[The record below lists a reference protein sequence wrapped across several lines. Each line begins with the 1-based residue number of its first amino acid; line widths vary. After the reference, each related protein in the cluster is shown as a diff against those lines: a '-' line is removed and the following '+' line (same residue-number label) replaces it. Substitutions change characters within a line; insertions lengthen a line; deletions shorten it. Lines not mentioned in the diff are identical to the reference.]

1 MHISIV
7 MRLEGAL
14 LLLMCKLGALMWF
27 VQKWGHEF
35 GAGRQRPGHHTT
47 VLVLSGGFAF
57 QQVGWRHV
65 TTHVMVF
72 RAWRK
77 RQQCQIHLARA
88 KMHLMEDLAFWS
100 KESWEFL
107 LWWGSCSLSVIY
119 SLCPRPKISCFKAL
133 TNMFLLTGARAC
145 IFFFFSDGGQ
155 HARCRRDRTYLFLSA
170 SISHA
175 IHEQRGVMMNDD
187 VCVLL
192 YSFTGFFKLFSF

>member
-7 MRLEGAL
+7 MCLEGAL

-27 VQKWGHEF
+27 VQKWGQEF
-35 GAGRQRPGHHTT
+35 GAVRQCPGHRTT
-47 VLVLSGGFAF
+47 AMVSLGGFAF
-57 QQVGWRHV
+57 QRVGRRHV
-65 TTHVMVF
+65 RTHVMAF

-77 RQQCQIHLARA
+77 RQQCHIHPARA

-107 LWWGSCSLSVIY
+107 LWWVSCSRCVIY
-119 SLCPRPKISCFKAL
+119 SLCPRPKIFRFKAL

-170 SISHA
+170 SISQA
-175 IHEQRGVMMNDD
+175 IHEQRGVMMNDN